1 MTKKQQ
7 KEEIDYWTKEKPKLE
22 EAQRQHGH
30 TSVPT
35 TDTEFERIIEDVRQ
49 RFREAPAQ
57 AMPLLTHNFED
68 EKMAMILREFG
79 EEEDD
84 QARAEQI
91 LMALAERTTD
101 IHQEHF
107 SPAGFAS
114 LEQYAMVHM
123 PIPIQK
129 ANKIPAAKAAVDAEW
144 QAHMDKKTWD
154 VSKVRPKA
162 EVIAE
167 ATAKNE
173 SVHFGYL
180 MDLCHLKHAELDPSL
195 QKYKGRVVFRG
206 DKVRD
211 ETGYFAVFTEQGA
224 SASQMSA
231 AKFLDA
237 IARMPGMQGQAADAV
252 KAYTQ
257 VSLREAHTLLGLP
270 KEKSPDTWISL
281 PKSRRPAQWET
292 IEDPVCPLERN
303 LYGHPL
309 AGLLWERH
317 MEKTL
322 FKLGWYKIPGW
333 ECLYAHREKGLFM
346 SVYVDD
352 FKMVGRKENL

>member
-7 KEEIDYWTKEKPKLE
+7 KEEIGYWAKEKPKLE
-22 EAQRQHGH
+22 EAQGQHGH

-35 TDTEFERIIEDVRQ
+35 TDTEYERIIEDVRQ
-49 RFREAPAQ
+49 RFREPPAQ

-68 EKMAMILREFG
+68 EKMAMILREFS

-91 LMALAERTTD
+91 LMALADRTTD
-101 IHQEHF
+101 NHQEHF

-129 ANKIPAAKAAVDAEW
+129 ANKIPAAKAAVDAEC

-167 ATAKNE
+167 AKAKNE

-206 DKVRD
+206 
-211 ETGYFAVFTEQGA
+211 E
-224 SASQMSA
+224 SA
-231 AKFLDA
+231 
-237 IARMPGMQGQAADAV
+237 R
-252 KAYTQ
+252 
-257 VSLREAHTLLGLP
+257 
-270 KEKSPDTWISL
+270 
-281 PKSRRPAQWET
+281 
-292 IEDPVCPLERN
+292 
-303 LYGHPL
+303 
-309 AGLLWERH
+309 
-317 MEKTL
+317 
-322 FKLGWYKIPGW
+322 
-333 ECLYAHREKGLFM
+333 
-346 SVYVDD
+346 
-352 FKMVGRKENL
+352 